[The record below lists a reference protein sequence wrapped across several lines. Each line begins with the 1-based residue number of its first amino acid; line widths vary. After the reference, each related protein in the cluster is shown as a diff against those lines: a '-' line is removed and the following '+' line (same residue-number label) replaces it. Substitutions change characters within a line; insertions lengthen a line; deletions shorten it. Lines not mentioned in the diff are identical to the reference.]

1 MGVRDA
7 VGGDPLG
14 ISGLGLALPLG
25 PGPFRALR
33 RQAGQT
39 PQEDNRVG
47 LVAALGRK
55 ALVPTAG
62 DGGRSRWRLRIAQ
75 TARSLP
81 ELEKP
86 DHLHQPLAPG
96 CCPLRTGS
104 ATTPPSDRETAHKG
118 RAAA

>member
-39 PQEDNRVG
+39 PQEDDRVG
-47 LVAALGRK
+47 LAAALGRK

-62 DGGRSRWRLRIAQ
+62 DRGRSRSRLRLAQ
-75 TARSLP
+75 TARELP
-81 ELEKP
+81 QALQS
-86 DHLHQPLAPG
+86 DHLIISRLRLDAALYEPAP
-96 CCPLRTGS
+96 
-104 ATTPPSDRETAHKG
+104 
-118 RAAA
+118 